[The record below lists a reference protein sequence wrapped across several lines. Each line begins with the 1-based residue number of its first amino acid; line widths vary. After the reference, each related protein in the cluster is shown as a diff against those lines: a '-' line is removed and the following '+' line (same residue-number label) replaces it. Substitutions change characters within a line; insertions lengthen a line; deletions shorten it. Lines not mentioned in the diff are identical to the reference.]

1 MKPKIKEIKTDFRG
15 IPLPDH
21 STQGREFEN
30 ILANKGHPVTQGQGP
45 DYPEYDLEVKTKD
58 TESKSANSVGSM
70 TSKKIKVT
78 PYPNSSIA
86 KKIQR
91 QFRVKIKDGVIVSTK
106 VYDFSAPFIQ
116 EIIKEAYETARA
128 KIIAGN
134 TDSYIPGTTFGYFE
148 QKKLSGGKLTNSWAF
163 RIPVGSMKKLEKM
176 AQSTYGKL
184 FE

>member
-15 IPLPDH
+15 TALPDH
-21 STQGREFEN
+21 ATQGREFEN
-30 ILANKGHPVTQGQGP
+30 ILASKGHPVTQGPGP
-45 DYPEYDLEVKTKD
+45 DYPKHDLEVKTKD
-58 TESKSANSVGSM
+58 EDSRSANSVGSM
-70 TSKKIKVT
+70 TSTKIKT
-78 PYPNSSIA
+78 TSYPNSSIA

-116 EIIKEAYETARA
+116 EVIEEAYEKARA

-134 TDSYIPGTTFGYFE
+134 TDSYIPGTSFGYFE

-163 RIPVGSMKKLEKM
+163 RIPVGSMKKLENM
-176 AQSTYGKL
+176 SQSTYGKL